1 MSEEYLPKEVLDG
14 LHAARRKAE
23 RKRSRRSV
31 HIGDDVY
38 PILTFANDGFALDAE
53 HAPQLRGLVDIYE
66 GPRHLYQALIVAS
79 ELHGDL
85 MRYEFKRNTAAAD
98 RAALD
103 FYQEHE
109 APIALLDSSKH

>member
-1 MSEEYLPKEVLDG
+1 MNDFLPKEVLEG

-31 HIGDDVY
+31 HVGDAVY
-38 PILTFANDGFALDAE
+38 PILSFADEGFALDAD

-66 GPRHLYQALIVAS
+66 GLRHLYQALIVAS
-79 ELHGDL
+79 EVQGDL

-98 RAALD
+98 RPPLD
-103 FYQEHE
+103 FYQETE
-109 APIALLDSSKH
+109 VPIALLDSSKS